1 MADAVLWRSGIR
13 GIIKFTTF
21 CRDFH
26 AGTWMEKTADEEA
39 LGEEF
44 SASFVVL

>member
-1 MADAVLWRSGIR
+1 M
-13 GIIKFTTF
+13 
-21 CRDFH
+21 DFH
-26 AGTWMEKTADEEA
+26 AGTWMEKTADKEA